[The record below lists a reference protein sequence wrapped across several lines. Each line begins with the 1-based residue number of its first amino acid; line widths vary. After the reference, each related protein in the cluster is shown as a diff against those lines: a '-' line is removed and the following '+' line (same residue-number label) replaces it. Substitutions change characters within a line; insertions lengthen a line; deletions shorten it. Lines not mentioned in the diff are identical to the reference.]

1 MIETAF
7 GLSEVCRLF
16 ESAILNCEQL
26 RTVLQKNPDHSLR
39 VSFPRF
45 RPEEGCGKKRLDS
58 LIRTFLRCSMTVLAY
73 SLATSSQ
80 KYLV

>member
-1 MIETAF
+1 MIETCVWPLGSLQA
-7 GLSEVCRLF
+7 V

-26 RTVLQKNPDHSLR
+26 RTVLQKNADHSLR
-39 VSFPRF
+39 VSFPRSG
-45 RPEEGCGKKRLDS
+45 RKKDVEKRGYTL
-58 LIRTFLRCSMTVLAY
+58 LVRTFLRCSMTVLAY